1 MYGRLTMFDK
11 RYASCWVFL
20 GTFCSLLLFGTLRG
34 MLPRLFASFM
44 CFSHDFLFVLT
55 DSAGY
60 LQYRPYLIE
69 CWPFS
74 KLVSRATYEG
84 MRGFSEKQYL
94 FLDRV
99 GCRLAEE
106 SRSRTYPG
114 PFDEPYRF

>member
-1 MYGRLTMFDK
+1 
-11 RYASCWVFL
+11 
-20 GTFCSLLLFGTLRG
+20 

-55 DSAGY
+55 DSARY

-74 KLVSRATYEG
+74 KPVSRATNEG

-99 GCRLAEE
+99 GCRLAE
-106 SRSRTYPG
+106 RAG
-114 PFDEPYRF
+114 VEPTQARLTSPTDFEDRPPHRGTISSVACFI